1 METLTG
7 RTAVVTGAASGMGR
21 AMAVRFARAGMHVV
35 LADID
40 DARLRA
46 AADEVR
52 AVGAEALA
60 VCTDVADAAANQ
72 ALFDATLDRFGQAN
86 VVCLNAGVTGSV
98 GRAWTLSEDD
108 WRWSLGILL
117 DGVIHGVR
125 AFVGHLVDH
134 GDGHVVITASVVGHI
149 AAAYSSPYAVAK
161 HGVVALAES
170 LALELEAEGSTVG
183 VTCLCPGFVDTAIVT
198 SAQARPSGAPGA
210 TKDAHGDRWMHLSAR
225 ALTNG
230 LAPESVA
237 DLVHDAVLA
246 RQFWLFTDHDW
257 DAALAARV
265 DGILHR
271 RAPQPGMPTSMRP
284 RRTTGAGT

>member
-1 METLTG
+1 METLQG

-35 LADID
+35 LADVD
-40 DARLRA
+40 EDRLQS

-52 AVGAEALA
+52 ALGTQALA
-60 VCTDVADAAANQ
+60 VRTDVADAAANQ
-72 ALFDATLDRFGQAN
+72 ALFDATIDRFGQAN

-98 GRAWTLSEDD
+98 GRSWTLTEDD

-125 AFVGHLVDH
+125 TFVGHLVDH

-170 LALELEAEGSTVG
+170 LALELQAEGSGVG

-198 SAQARPSGAPGA
+198 SARARPAGGPGA
-210 TKDAHGDRWMHLSAR
+210 TKDAFGDRWMQMSGR

-230 LAPESVA
+230 LEPEAVA

-246 RQFWLFTDHDW
+246 KQFWLFTDHDW
-257 DAALAARV
+257 DSAVATRV
-265 DGILHR
+265 DGILQR
-271 RAPQPGMPTSMRP
+271 RAPQPGMPTAMSP
-284 RRTTGAGT
+284 RRPA